1 MLGVYVYCNN
11 MIGDGNPMIDF
22 NQITKIK
29 SELSTHE
36 QKQSYLIQLYDT
48 VGAIRFLM
56 FT

>member
-1 MLGVYVYCNN
+1 